1 MSIPLDVVLG
11 HGWETGATRWVDD
24 PEEAMLAAEIAED
37 APRSG
42 DTSRTP
48 DVPGLPMPELLLALT
63 PGCCPL

>member
-42 DTSRTP
+42 D
-48 DVPGLPMPELLLALT
+48 
-63 PGCCPL
+63 